1 MRCSVSM
8 ATRLT
13 WSPHDG
19 GRVTTGGGGFVRM
32 GGGGERGR
40 GRDEEGEGDDGE
52 RFFPVQ
58 LLW

>member
-32 GGGGERGR
+32 GGGTER
-40 GRDEEGEGDDGE
+40 EVEG
-52 RFFPVQ
+52 
-58 LLW
+58 